1 MDGGLLCCGGVGTED
16 LTNSHTLAKPRA
28 RTWRGREIL
37 GATCCCAAI
46 SFHCATQPTVR
57 ATANST
63 VNMLTGTCGGART
76 CHASPTFLYRC

>member
-1 MDGGLLCCGGVGTED
+1 MNVHCNGLV
-16 LTNSHTLAKPRA
+16 LATGPGLRRRA

-63 VNMLTGTCGGART
+63 VNMLTGTCEKAHAR
-76 CHASPTFLYRC
+76 HASHPFLHLCQ